1 MGEVDDAFGG
11 VENFRDFGG
20 ALSDYGGRVVTG
32 RLFRSAH
39 LGAASAGDLHRLEG
53 LRIAVIADL
62 RRPTERR
69 HQPSRWTAFQGRL
82 ICSDEGDRTEGPHI
96 EFLRQG
102 DLSDAGVERY
112 LSGYYRQAPF
122 EPRHMAMFG
131 ETFAAL
137 DEIGGPLLIHC
148 TAGKD
153 RTGLLV
159 ALIQRALGVPC
170 DAVMD
175 EFVRTNAAMMTPAR
189 RAKVAAS
196 LTPLTGGPPSEAIL
210 RGFMGVSAA
219 HLDLAFAA
227 MEAQAGGLTA
237 YLGQLGVDDARLDRL
252 RARLLA

>member
-1 MGEVDDAFGG
+1 MREVDDVFEG
-11 VENFRDFGG
+11 VDNFRDFGG
-20 ALSDYGGRVVTG
+20 VPSSYGGRVVTG

-39 LGAASAGDLHRLEG
+39 LGAASIGDLRRLDALG
-53 LRIAVIADL
+53 IAVVADL
-62 RRPTERR
+62 RRTTERR
-69 HQPSRWTAFQGRL
+69 HQPSRWTSFKGRL
-82 ICSDEGDRTEGPHI
+82 ICSDAGDRIEGPHI

-112 LSGYYRQAPF
+112 LADYYRQAFF
-122 EPRHMAMFG
+122 EPRHMAMFA

-137 DEIGGPLLIHC
+137 DATGGALLVHC

-159 ALIQRALGVPC
+159 ALIQRALGVPP

-175 EFVRTNAAMMTPAR
+175 EFLRTNAVMMTPER

-196 LTPLTGGPPSEAIL
+196 LTSLIGNAPSEAIL

-227 MEAQAGGLTA
+227 IGVQAGGLA
-237 YLGQLGVDDARLDRL
+237 DYLAQLGVDDARVDRL
-252 RARLLA
+252 RTKLLA